1 MIICI
6 YIYIYIYNELAEMDV
21 FALAGLK
28 LYKNVI
34 SDTEQYKIKDF
45 EEIGFTF

>member
-1 MIICI
+1 
-6 YIYIYIYNELAEMDV
+6 MDV